1 MGYFSKG
8 FYFHNNAVHYFR
20 RMISNSE
27 KKYQLG
33 IALGGGGARG
43 FAHLGIFQALYEKDI
58 RPDIISGVSAGAIAG
73 AFIASGHSPKEAF
86 DIIKQYKFTGI
97 SEFNLPK
104 TGLLSSS
111 KMKSGLLKKIPVEK
125 LEDLDI
131 PLIVCVSNMLDGK
144 PEYMTEG
151 PIADIVQASAS
162 IPVLF
167 SPVKLNGKLYSD
179 GGIFD
184 NVPIKVLKNK
194 CEKVIG
200 VSISPIQ
207 EIDELTSLIQVSSRM
222 FQLAVNRS
230 KEELESQ
237 CDIFIEP
244 LDLCNYDIM
253 DTKHAEEIFEIG
265 YKFAKEL
272 EIDL

>member
-1 MGYFSKG
+1 M
-8 FYFHNNAVHYFR
+8 
-20 RMISNSE
+20 
-27 KKYQLG
+27 KYKLG

-43 FAHLGIFQALYEKDI
+43 FAHLGILEALNEKGI
-58 RPDIISGVSAGAIAG
+58 KPDIISGVSAGAIAG
-73 AFIASGHSPKEAF
+73 AFIASGHTPREAF
-86 DIIKQYKFTGI
+86 EIIKKYKFTGI
-97 SEFNLPK
+97 SEFNIPK
-104 TGLLSSS
+104 TGLLSSD
-111 KMKSGLLKKIPVEK
+111 KMKSGLLKKIPTEK

-131 PLIVCVSNMLDGK
+131 PLIICVSNMLDGK
-144 PEYMTEG
+144 PEYMSEG

-184 NVPIKVLKNK
+184 NVPIKVLKDK

-207 EIDELTSLIQVSSRM
+207 EIEELTSLIQVSSRM

-230 KEELESQ
+230 RSELQSQ

-253 DTKHAEEIFEIG
+253 DTKHAQEIFDIG
-265 YKFAKEL
+265 YSYTKEL
-272 EIDL
+272 DIKL

>member
-1 MGYFSKG
+1 MFGKSD
-8 FYFHNNAVHYFR
+8 
-20 RMISNSE
+20 
-27 KKYQLG
+27 KKKKIG

-43 FAHLGIFQALYEKDI
+43 FAHLGILEALYEKGI
-58 RPDIISGVSAGAIAG
+58 KPDIISGVSAGAIAG
-73 AFIASGHSPKEAF
+73 AFVASGHSPKEAF
-86 DIIKQYKFTGI
+86 EALKQYNFTGI
-97 SEFNLPK
+97 SGLNIPK
-104 TGLLSSS
+104 TGLLSSA
-111 KMKSGLLKKIPVEK
+111 KMKSSLLKKLPTEK

-184 NVPIKVLKNK
+184 NVPVKVLKDK
-194 CEKVIG
+194 CKKVIG

-207 EIDELTSLIQVSSRM
+207 QIEELTSLVQVASRM
-222 FQLAVNRS
+222 FQLAVNPSR
-230 KEELESQ
+230 EELKAQ
-237 CDIFIEP
+237 CDLFIEP
-244 LDLCNYDIM
+244 LELCNYDIM
-253 DTKHAEEIFEIG
+253 DTKHAQEIFDIG
-265 YKFAKEL
+265 YEHVKKM
-272 EIDL
+272 EINL